1 MLGVKGEPV
10 AIGKLERYVGDWHLA
25 HGDETTPDIEKNGH
39 RIAVVG
45 SGPAGLACASDL
57 AKMGYDVTVFEALHK
72 LGGVLV
78 YGIPEFRL
86 PKDKIVA
93 REIASLRRLGVKFET
108 DVIVGRTVTVDSLLE
123 DEGFDAVFIGS
134 GAGLPRFMGIEG
146 ENLSR
151 AQERIEETM
160 DALIKGFDKQLD
172 DLYRNEA
179 MDIDSDIRVMENML
193 RRDTASVED
202 DFGLGGAA
210 VQRAP
215 DEE

>member
-1 MLGVKGEPV
+1 MHSFLKKTLSLSLALSLLAGAAGATTLTGLETETVERNWESSLFFPRMEALTGVSM
-10 AIGKLERYVGDWHLA
+10 DA
-25 HGDETTPDIEKNGH
+25 HAVSDETQYANL
-39 RIAVVG
+39 IAAMAQG
-45 SGPAGLACASDL
+45 SIPA
-57 AKMGYDVTVFEALHK
+57 DVLFKA
-72 LGGVLV
+72 
-78 YGIPEFRL
+78 
-86 PKDKIVA
+86 
-93 REIASLRRLGVKFET
+93 
-108 DVIVGRTVTVDSLLE
+108 
-123 DEGFDAVFIGS
+123 
-134 GAGLPRFMGIEG
+134 
-146 ENLSR
+146 NLSR

>member
-1 MLGVKGEPV
+1 MMMKKTAALLLTMILCLGACCAQALTMTG
-10 AIGKLERYVGDWHLA
+10 LETEYVERSWSESKFFA
-25 HGDETTPDIEKNGH
+25 
-39 RIAVVG
+39 R
-45 SGPAGLACASDL
+45 
-57 AKMGYDVTVFEALHK
+57 MEALTGVSVQAKGVSDEKEYAK
-72 LGGVLV
+72 LLEAMEKGDVQ
-78 YGIPEFRL
+78 
-86 PKDKIVA
+86 
-93 REIASLRRLGVKFET
+93 T
-108 DVIVGRTVTVDSLLE
+108 DVL
-123 DEGFDAVFIGS
+123 FKA
-134 GAGLPRFMGIEG
+134 
-146 ENLSR
+146 NLSR

>member
-1 MLGVKGEPV
+1 MHSFLKKTLSLSLALSLLAGAAG
-10 AIGKLERYVGDWHLA
+10 ATTLTGLET
-25 HGDETTPDIEKNGH
+25 ETVERNWESSLFFP
-39 RIAVVG
+39 R
-45 SGPAGLACASDL
+45 
-57 AKMGYDVTVFEALHK
+57 MEALT
-72 LGGVLV
+72 GVSMDAHAVSDEAQYANLIAAMAQ
-78 YGIPEFRL
+78 GSIP
-86 PKDKIVA
+86 A
-93 REIASLRRLGVKFET
+93 
-108 DVIVGRTVTVDSLLE
+108 DVL
-123 DEGFDAVFIGS
+123 FKA
-134 GAGLPRFMGIEG
+134 
-146 ENLSR
+146 NLSR

-202 DFGLGGAA
+202 DFGLSGAA